1 MCTLTIV
8 PTAKGLAITMNRDEQ
23 RTRAEVGTLLSGWS
37 EAHQVSYA
45 YPLDG
50 LHGGTWMGANSHGVV
65 LALLNRYQDP
75 GRPDAESRGLI
86 ISELIRLPDIDAMLD
101 ALREGLGQ
109 RCNPFEL
116 ILIGSGRVVACHW
129 NGTACSFQEHDQ
141 NRPNMFTSSS
151 VNAESTVALRSDLF
165 QTWLAG
171 KRGEAV
177 TAEMILEELHLRQ
190 ERDDPS
196 SSILMSRELSHT
208 KSISQVLVQPG
219 LLEFLYLTEAL
230 LPGVAAARS
239 IADQPRHR
247 INIA

>member
-1 MCTLTIV
+1 
-8 PTAKGLAITMNRDEQ
+8 
-23 RTRAEVGTLLSGWS
+23 
-37 EAHQVSYA
+37 
-45 YPLDG
+45 
-50 LHGGTWMGANSHGVV
+50 
-65 LALLNRYQDP
+65 
-75 GRPDAESRGLI
+75 
-86 ISELIRLPDIDAMLD
+86 
-101 ALREGLGQ
+101 
-109 RCNPFEL
+109 
-116 ILIGSGRVVACHW
+116 
-129 NGTACSFQEHDQ
+129 SFQEHDQ

-165 QTWLAG
+165 QTWLDG

-219 LLEFLYLTEAL
+219 RLEFLYLTEAL
-230 LPGVAAARS
+230 LPGVAATRS